1 MNTVGHY
8 PKLPLKFILLWI
20 ANIALLLILSFA
32 TGFLETMMRIQI
44 KNLAYLYLGAGALLA
59 ALEQA
64 LVDKLQGNEE
74 TE

>member
-1 MNTVGHY
+1 MKIMGHY

-20 ANIALLLILSFA
+20 VNIALLLAVSFA
-32 TGFLETMMRIQI
+32 AGLQDVLLKLQI
-44 KNLAYLYLGAGALLA
+44 KNLAYLYLGAGAVLA

>member
-1 MNTVGHY
+1 MRHY

-20 ANIALLLILSFA
+20 FNIAVLLAITFA
-32 TGFLETMMRIQI
+32 TGFQETLMRMQI
-44 KNLAYLYLGAGALLA
+44 RNLAYLYLAVGAVMA

-74 TE
+74 ME

>member
-1 MNTVGHY
+1 MGHY
-8 PKLPLKFILLWI
+8 PKLPLKFILLWSV
-20 ANIALLLILSFA
+20 NIALLLAISFA
-32 TGFLETMMRIQI
+32 AGLQEVLIRLQI
-44 KNLAYLYLGAGALLA
+44 KNLAYLYLGAGAVLA

>member
-1 MNTVGHY
+1 MNTLGHY

-20 ANIALLLILSFA
+20 ANIALLLIFSFA
-32 TGFLETMMRIQI
+32 TGFQEILIQIRI
-44 KNLAYLYLGAGALLA
+44 KNLAYLYLGAGAVMA

>member
-1 MNTVGHY
+1 MNTLGHY
-8 PKLPLKFILLWI
+8 PKLPLKFILFWI
-20 ANIALLLILSFA
+20 ANITLLLILSFA
-32 TGFLETMMRIQI
+32 TGFQEILIQI
-44 KNLAYLYLGAGALLA
+44 RINNLAYLYLGAGAVMA

>member
-1 MNTVGHY
+1 MRHY

-20 ANIALLLILSFA
+20 VNIALLLAVSFA
-32 TGFLETMMRIQI
+32 AGLQDVLLKLQI
-44 KNLAYLYLGAGALLA
+44 KNLAYLYLGTGAVLA

>member
-1 MNTVGHY
+1 MRHY
-8 PKLPLKFILLWI
+8 PKLPLEFILLWI
-20 ANIALLLILSFA
+20 VNIALLLILSLA
-32 TGFLETMMRIQI
+32 TGLLETLVQIQI
-44 KNLAYLYLGAGALLA
+44 KNLAYLYLGAGAVMA

>member
-1 MNTVGHY
+1 MITVGHY

-20 ANIALLLILSFA
+20 VNIALLLILSFA
-32 TGFLETMMRIQI
+32 TGLLETLVRIQI
-44 KNLAYLYLGAGALLA
+44 KNLAYLYLAVGAILA

-64 LVDKLQGNEE
+64 LADKLQGNEE

>member
-1 MNTVGHY
+1 MKIMQHY

-20 ANIALLLILSFA
+20 VNIALLLAISFA
-32 TGFLETMMRIQI
+32 AGLQEVLIRLQI
-44 KNLAYLYLGAGALLA
+44 KNLAYLYLGTGAVLA

>member
-32 TGFLETMMRIQI
+32 TGLQETLIQFRIN
-44 KNLAYLYLGAGALLA
+44 NLAYLYLGVGAVLA

-64 LVDKLQGNEE
+64 LVDKLQGNEK

>member
-20 ANIALLLILSFA
+20 VNIALLLILSFA
-32 TGFLETMMRIQI
+32 TGLQETLIRLQI
-44 KNLAYLYLGAGALLA
+44 KHLAYLYLGAGAVLA